1 MNEHGTDATPQ
12 EQGSFGSR
20 LLRKGGVGA
29 IATVAIGGVLLGG
42 LGIAG
47 AAGGFGGLLDDSPTT
62 STTIDTTTT
71 LETTTTVATTVP
83 APATRVI
90 DVPGVGQVVVTDGP
104 VPQVVSVIP
113 LPGFSVAT
121 DLSPEEAGELL
132 VRFVDANGARIDV
145 KAEFEDGQLRIRIRD
160 RRLEGDDGGRSSDD
174 SSDDSADDSADDS
187 SDDSSSGRGVES
199 GDDSSGSGGWDDG
212 SRSGGGGQ
220 RSGDDSSG
228 SGGSGSDD
236 RSGSSGGSSTDDSS
250 GGSGRGGSDDG
261 SSGHS
266 SSGGSSGDDSSG
278 SGSGG
283 GDDSGS
289 HSDDD

>member
-42 LGIAG
+42 LGMAG
-47 AAGGFGGLLDDSPTT
+47 ATGGFGGLLDDSPTT

-187 SDDSSSGRGVES
+187 SSGRGVES

-236 RSGSSGGSSTDDSS
+236 RSGSSGGSSDDDSS

-289 HSDDD
+289 HGDDD